1 MPKKHPRLAF
11 WLTVSLAALGALIA
25 VYHLFVVA
33 RTVADSEYTS
43 MLGGFSGGLYLVFDY
58 FVMSLPVNLLLF
70 AALLLNLLW
79 SHALSKAWNFTA
91 LAACAVFLLCGIAI
105 LINNT
110 SALAISLNLAA
121 RAIAESV
128 TAVALVHSI
137 TRKE

>member
-33 RTVADSEYTS
+33 RTVADPEYAP

-70 AALLLNLLW
+70 AALLHLADDTLG
-79 SHALSKAWNFTA
+79 HIVPKHGHVEDMGNFQP
-91 LAACAVFLLCGIAI
+91 AAGIHNVFGHAVF
-105 LINNT
+105 
-110 SALAISLNLAA
+110 
-121 RAIAESV
+121 
-128 TAVALVHSI
+128 
-137 TRKE
+137 